1 MIEENMENRQYA
13 GFWNRF
19 HAVIVTTI
27 LLTLIEMVISYLLW
41 NDFWMTNMNLFGVYD
56 ILVDHLLPMILTIIL
71 WVKYTSDPGKM
82 LYRAQIVDAS
92 TYKKPTLKQFIIR
105 YIGYYISLIPL
116 GLGYF
121 WVIWDDKKQAWHD
134 KLAHTVV
141 IKPIEAKHIKWYIQV
156 YRAIMSILIVFT
168 MIGLI
173 ASAFIE
179 EEKKFQKV
187 NELSEKQLVRL
198 SDIDMKSVV
207 YYAEAY
213 SLVDEWIYHKY
224 EIKTIDNNVIC
235 KMTLEDKITTK
246 KSCYRFSEIK
256 KFDMTF
262 EGYEDDI
269 SVLLYDATV
278 YSPYEYIGDGISDGL
293 FMYGIIDAREKNDF
307 NTTVIGLW
315 KSASTVN
322 RNDN

>member
-1 MIEENMENRQYA
+1 MENRQYA

-19 HAVIVTTI
+19 HAVIVTGM
-27 LLTLIEMVISYLLW
+27 LLALTEMVISYLLW

-92 TYKKPTLKQFIIR
+92 TYEKPTLKQFIIR

-141 IKPIEAKHIKWYIQV
+141 VKPVEPEQIKWYIKV
-156 YRAIMSILIVFT
+156 YRAIMSLLILFT
-168 MIGLI
+168 ITGLV
-173 ASAFIE
+173 ASAFIQ
-179 EEKKFQKV
+179 EEKNFKKV
-187 NELSEKQLVRL
+187 NELSAEQLARL
-198 SDIDMKSVV
+198 SDIDMEGVV
-207 YYAEAY
+207 YYAETY
-213 SLVDEWIYHKY
+213 SPIDEWIYHKY
-224 EIKTIDNNVIC
+224 EIKTIDNNAIC
-235 KMTLEDKITTK
+235 EMTLEDKITTK

-256 KFDMTF
+256 KLDMAF
-262 EGYEDDI
+262 ESYEDSI

-278 YSPYEYIGDGISDGL
+278 YTPDEYIGDGVSDGL
-293 FMYGIIDAREKNDF
+293 FMYSIIDSVEKNDF
-307 NTTVIGLW
+307 NTTVMGLW
-315 KSASTVN
+315 KRAHMLKGK
-322 RNDN
+322 